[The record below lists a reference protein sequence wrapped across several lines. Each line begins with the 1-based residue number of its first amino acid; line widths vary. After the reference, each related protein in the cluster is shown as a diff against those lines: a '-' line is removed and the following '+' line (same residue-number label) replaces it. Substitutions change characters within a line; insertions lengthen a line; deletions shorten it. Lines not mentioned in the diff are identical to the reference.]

1 MFKCA
6 ILYST
11 SLATISSL
19 YTVAIYLQFFPVY
32 ILLFPQYLYLTL
44 LHVICFLTCYD
55 MLRCTV
61 LAPVL
66 TGPVDKFY
74 R

>member
-1 MFKCA
+1 M
-6 ILYST
+6 YSRYFYY
-11 SLATISSL
+11 SSSCL
-19 YTVAIYLQFFPVY
+19 HTAFL
-32 ILLFPQYLYLTL
+32 QYLYLTL

-55 MLRCTV
+55 LLRCTV